1 MLEGGKAAVRDGK
14 ETRFWTTCW
23 VDAGLK
29 LIDFV
34 DPTIQGVDLESPVAD
49 FTTTEGNWNFDL
61 LENLL
66 PPEAVDIL
74 AGMSPPQ
81 EGRGEDDWV
90 WGCEKSGLFTIISAY
105 ALIGRIETS
114 AESERWKAIWKW
126 RGPSRIR
133 FFLWL
138 AAKDRILTNAA
149 RQKRGLSQDAS
160 CPRCAAAIEDSCH
173 VLRDCPFA
181 GETWKRA
188 IGFDINGAVWQSSYI
203 EWLMHF
209 LKSDASLLFGIVC
222 HNLWKARNE
231 FIFANKTENPTSVAI
246 RSCRWRETVEKA
258 VARDDFIQKGQI
270 PRRRGQQGKAAAGGL
285 LRDINSNCILAYTMS
300 LGICSITR
308 AEIRGALEGV
318 RWAWEAGHRKLE
330 VQIDSQAVV
339 AILSDTNLQI
349 THSHALEV
357 LEFQE
362 WLKRDWE
369 VKLSHVYREANH
381 AADHLASR
389 GHTVTRGCHLI
400 DPTDGSLA
408 YFIRYDCMGISKTR
422 LIN

>member
-209 LKSDASLLFGIVC
+209 LKSD
-222 HNLWKARNE
+222 
-231 FIFANKTENPTSVAI
+231 
-246 RSCRWRETVEKA
+246 
-258 VARDDFIQKGQI
+258 
-270 PRRRGQQGKAAAGGL
+270 
-285 LRDINSNCILAYTMS
+285 
-300 LGICSITR
+300 
-308 AEIRGALEGV
+308 
-318 RWAWEAGHRKLE
+318 
-330 VQIDSQAVV
+330 
-339 AILSDTNLQI
+339 
-349 THSHALEV
+349 
-357 LEFQE
+357 E